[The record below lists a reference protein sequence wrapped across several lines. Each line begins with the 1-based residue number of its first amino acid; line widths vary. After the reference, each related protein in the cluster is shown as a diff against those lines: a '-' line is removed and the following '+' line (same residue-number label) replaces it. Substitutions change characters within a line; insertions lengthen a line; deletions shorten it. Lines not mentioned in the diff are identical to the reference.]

1 MREIE
6 FRGKRI
12 GNGEWLVSKTV
23 VRADGGFFLALSD
36 AEVYGDYG
44 NKEGVTHLCCNR
56 GFLAEA
62 SPETV
67 GQFTGLEDRNGKRIY
82 EGDIAKVTDDADEM
96 QSDGSD
102 TGIGSVEFYRGL
114 WYVDNGPNNALYDL
128 DPCGYIE
135 VIGNIYDNPELLEVQ
150 H

>member
-23 VRADGGFFLALSD
+23 VRADGGFFLVLPD

-56 GFLAEA
+56 GFLAEV

-67 GQFTGLEDRNGKRIY
+67 GQYTGMKDKNGNKIY
-82 EGDIAKVTDDADEM
+82 EGDVAALPKFPNGVDKRFVMYDEGRARFIRRSPNCKD
-96 QSDGSD
+96 SD
-102 TGIGSVEFYRGL
+102 
-114 WYVDNGPNNALYDL
+114 YVINACCCEDY
-128 DPCGYIE
+128 E

>member
-23 VRADGGFFLALSD
+23 VRADGGFFLALPD

-56 GFLAEA
+56 GFLAEV

-67 GQFTGLEDRNGKRIY
+67 GQYTGLKDKNGKKIY
-82 EGDIAKVTDDADEM
+82 EGDVIST
-96 QSDGSD
+96 SDGEYIVKWDEEEAQLVMIS
-102 TGIGSVEFYRGL
+102 TGPGTSIVKEFNWFDAAHG
-114 WYVDNGPNNALYDL
+114 
-128 DPCGYIE
+128 E
-135 VIGNIYDNPELLEVQ
+135 VIGNIHDNPELVEADL
-150 H
+150 